1 LSSFGPFCAHFHLA
15 WAMALAILPRPAAI
29 LRIAIMPKTLFAALT
44 ALFLSA
50 PLAQAFTMPEDED
63 AAQFVTSNVIATF
76 YHELG
81 HALIDVLQFPV
92 LGREEDAADA
102 LSAYLTHQIWEE
114 DSAAVIVA
122 DSANAYLLY
131 NAEAEEFGYETPYWD
146 EHSLNLQRYYNLVCL
161 FYGADPAA
169 RTDFVTE
176 FELPENRAERCE
188 AEYAQ
193 VDQAWG
199 TLLQAAEY
207 QEGAAGLVMLG
218 DASDPIAAILAEE
231 VSDFNGWYSLPTEV
245 LVEIAPCGQANA
257 FYYSGSSTITI
268 CTEYAE
274 DLARIYET
282 QYAK

>member
-1 LSSFGPFCAHFHLA
+1 MH
-15 WAMALAILPRPAAI
+15 
-29 LRIAIMPKTLFAALT
+29 KTVFAALT

-50 PLAQAFTMPEDED
+50 STVSAFTMPEDED

-81 HALIDVLQFPV
+81 HALIDVMQFPV

-114 DSAAVIVA
+114 DYAAIMVA

-131 NAEAEEFGYETPYWD
+131 SYEAEENGYETAYWD
-146 EHSLNLQRYYNLVCL
+146 EHSLDLQRYYNLICL

-169 RTDFVTE
+169 RGDFVAEIELTE
-176 FELPENRAERCE
+176 KLAERCD

-199 TLLQAAEY
+199 ALLESAEY
-207 QEGAAGLVMLG
+207 QQGAAGLVMQG
-218 DASDPIAAILAEE
+218 DASDPIAAMLAEE
-231 VSDFNGWYSLPTEV
+231 VADFNASYSLPTEV
-245 LVEIAPCGQANA
+245 LVEVAPCGQANA
-257 FYYSGSSTITI
+257 FYYSGTSTITI

-274 DLARIYET
+274 DLARIYES
-282 QYAK
+282 QYSE

>member
-1 LSSFGPFCAHFHLA
+1 MS
-15 WAMALAILPRPAAI
+15 
-29 LRIAIMPKTLFAALT
+29 KTLFAAL
-44 ALFLSA
+44 AVFALSA
-50 PLAQAFTMPEDED
+50 PIAQAFTMPEDED
-63 AAQFVTSNVIATF
+63 AAQFVISNVVATF

-102 LSAYLTHQIWEE
+102 LSAYLTHQIWKE
-114 DSAAVIVA
+114 DSAASIVA

-176 FELPENRAERCE
+176 FELPENRAARCE

-199 TLLQAAEY
+199 SLLESAQY

-218 DASDPIAAILAEE
+218 DESDPIAAILAEE
-231 VSDFNGWYSLPTEV
+231 VADFNGWYSLPTDVFVEV
-245 LVEIAPCGQANA
+245 APCGQANA
-257 FYYSGSSTITI
+257 FYYSGVSTITI

-282 QYAK
+282 QFAE

>member
-1 LSSFGPFCAHFHLA
+1 MH
-15 WAMALAILPRPAAI
+15 
-29 LRIAIMPKTLFAALT
+29 KTVFAALT

-50 PLAQAFTMPEDED
+50 STVSAFTMPEDED

-81 HALIDVLQFPV
+81 HALIDVMQFPV

-114 DSAAVIVA
+114 DYAAIMVA

-131 NAEAEEFGYETPYWD
+131 SYEAEENGYETAYWD
-146 EHSLNLQRYYNLVCL
+146 EHSLDLQRYYNLVCL
-161 FYGADPAA
+161 FYGADPAS
-169 RTDFVTE
+169 RGDFVAE

-199 TLLQAAEY
+199 ALLESAEY
-207 QEGAAGLVMLG
+207 EQGAAGLVMQG
-218 DASDPIAAILAEE
+218 DASDPIAAMLAEE
-231 VSDFNGWYSLPTEV
+231 VADFNASYSLPTEV
-245 LVEIAPCGQANA
+245 LVEVAPCGQANA
-257 FYYSGSSTITI
+257 FYYSGTSTITI

-274 DLARIYET
+274 DLARIYES
-282 QYAK
+282 QYSE

>member
-1 LSSFGPFCAHFHLA
+1 MH
-15 WAMALAILPRPAAI
+15 
-29 LRIAIMPKTLFAALT
+29 KTLFAALT
-44 ALFLSA
+44 ALCLFA
-50 PLAQAFTMPEDED
+50 PTAHAFTMPEDEA

-114 DSAAVIVA
+114 DSAAIMVA
-122 DSANAYLLY
+122 DTANAYLMY
-131 NAEAEEFGYETPYWD
+131 SYEAEENGYETPYWD
-146 EHSLNLQRYYNLVCL
+146 EHSLDLQRYYNLVCL

-169 RTDFVTE
+169 RGDFVTE

-199 TLLQAAEY
+199 TLLEVAEY
-207 QEGAAGLVMLG
+207 KQGAAGLVMQG
-218 DASDPIAAILAEE
+218 DGSDPIAAILAEE
-231 VSDFNGWYSLPTEV
+231 VSDFNASYSLPTEV
-245 LVEIAPCGQANA
+245 LVEVAPCGQANA
-257 FYYSGSSTITI
+257 FYYSGTSSITI

-274 DLARIYET
+274 DLARLYDT
-282 QYAK
+282 HYAE

>member
-1 LSSFGPFCAHFHLA
+1 MH
-15 WAMALAILPRPAAI
+15 
-29 LRIAIMPKTLFAALT
+29 KTLITALT

-50 PLAQAFTMPEDED
+50 PTVSAFTMPEDED

-81 HALIDVLQFPV
+81 HALIDVMQFPV

-131 NAEAEEFGYETPYWD
+131 SYEAEENGYETAYWD
-146 EHSLNLQRYYNLVCL
+146 EHSLDLQRYYNLICL
-161 FYGADPAA
+161 FYGAGPAA
-169 RTDFVTE
+169 RGDFVAE

-199 TLLQAAEY
+199 ALLEAAEY
-207 QEGAAGLVMLG
+207 QQGAAGLVMQG
-218 DASDPIAAILAEE
+218 DASDEIAAILAEE
-231 VSDFNGWYSLPTEV
+231 VADFNASYSLPTEV
-245 LVEIAPCGQANA
+245 LVEMAPCGQANA
-257 FYYSGSSTITI
+257 FYYSGTSTITI

-274 DLARIYET
+274 DLARIYES
-282 QYAK
+282 QYEE